1 MLKRTVSVLAIAAV
15 IATAFAP
22 AAFAADDII
31 KVKRDVVISKDMTV
45 KDVVV
50 IYGSVTSYG
59 KAEGSVVAI
68 GGSVYLKEN
77 ASVKEDVIAV
87 GGVVEK
93 SPGVTVG
100 GNTTQIDVPRFLPF
114 ATAMLAGGWLAAW
127 AAISVLVLLGFLGL
141 AVLAMAL
148 LPEHMARVAGA
159 LDASFAKSLLWG
171 LFWVLMVVPVAA
183 LLAISIVGIVLI
195 PLEVLLVALAFIIG
209 YIAAAI
215 YIGKKVFAA
224 LKKAPPPFI
233 DAVCGI
239 AILFAVSWVPVL
251 GAALKAVFIIAGFG
265 AVVTTRFGTVARDK
279 AS

>member
-1 MLKRTVSVLAIAAV
+1 
-15 IATAFAP
+15 
-22 AAFAADDII
+22 
-31 KVKRDVVISKDMTV
+31 
-45 KDVVV
+45 
-50 IYGSVTSYG
+50 
-59 KAEGSVVAI
+59 
-68 GGSVYLKEN
+68 
-77 ASVKEDVIAV
+77 
-87 GGVVEK
+87 
-93 SPGVTVG
+93 
-100 GNTTQIDVPRFLPF
+100 
-114 ATAMLAGGWLAAW
+114 MLAGGWLAAW